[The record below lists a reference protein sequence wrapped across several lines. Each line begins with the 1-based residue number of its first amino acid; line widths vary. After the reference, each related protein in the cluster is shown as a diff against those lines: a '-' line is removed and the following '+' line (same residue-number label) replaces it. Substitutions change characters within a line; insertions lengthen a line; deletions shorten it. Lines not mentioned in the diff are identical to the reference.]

1 MKTLTVKLPPA
12 LEARLEA
19 LVRTRK
25 QSKSELVREAIGLLV
40 EQSGAPAKGSVLDF
54 IGDLVGMENGP
65 TGLSTNPKHMRGYGE
80 PRNRRSTRAF
90 GKK

>member
-19 LVRTRK
+19 LVRKRK
-25 QSKSELVREAIGLLV
+25 QSKSELVREAIARLV
-40 EQSGAPAKGSVLDF
+40 DERGAPGGSVLDL
-54 IGDLVGMENGP
+54 IGDLVGMESGP
-65 TGLSTNPKHMRGYGE
+65 TDLSTNPKHMRGYGE
-80 PRNRRSTRAF
+80 TRTRRSTRAF